1 MRGQCVFYLLFQLS
15 NSKEVLGGSRRDS
28 FLGLANLA
36 NDVFITAQCRVDYH
50 KELSKFFFDVNAEA
64 VLIWGLCSLCAFS
77 YPLHFFI

>member
-1 MRGQCVFYLLFQLS
+1 MRFLS
-15 NSKEVLGGSRRDS
+15 AISIIKLKRGVGRVTRSS

-64 VLIWGLCSLCAFS
+64 VLIGALLAVRF
-77 YPLHFFI
+77 